1 MTLLA
6 VTATVA
12 QLADLATARLAAEVS
27 PVGAALLAAGLAL
40 PAKAALLAL
49 VMVAADA
56 GRRRWSGRLVLLA
69 ATAAGV
75 LGVVSNV

>member
-12 QLADLATARLAAEVS
+12 QALDLATARLGAEVS
-27 PVGAALLAAGLAL
+27 PLGAALLAAGLAL

-56 GRRRWSGRLVLLA
+56 GRRRWSGRLVLVA
-69 ATAAGV
+69 ATVGGA
-75 LGVVSNV
+75 LGLVSNV